1 MAARGEARAMS
12 RYTGPRVKQMRALGV
27 DLPGLSPKTSERR
40 PYPPGVHGQRRRK
53 ETEFGKRLKEKQK
66 LRLNYGVSERQMRR
80 MFSEATRA
88 RLNTGTKLIELL
100 ERRLDN
106 VVFRAG
112 FARSIPAAR
121 QLVNHGHVLVDG
133 RRVDIASFRLKVGQ
147 EVAIKPGSANLD
159 AIKVALDTRQNFDA
173 PWLAV
178 NKDERKASLQQ
189 LPDETAVPF
198 PVDVQLVIEFYAQRG

>member
-1 MAARGEARAMS
+1 
-12 RYTGPRVKQMRALGV
+12 MRALGV

-40 PYPPGVHGQRRRK
+40 PYPPGQHGQRRRK

-66 LRLNYGVSERQMRR
+66 LRLNYGVTERQMRTL
-80 MFSEATRA
+80 FAEATRSK
-88 RLNTGTKLIELL
+88 LNTGTKLIELL

-133 RRVDIASFRLKVGQ
+133 RRVDIPSFRVKLGQ
-147 EVAIKPGSANLD
+147 VVTIKPSSKDLLPVTSGIELMRH
-159 AIKVALDTRQNFDA
+159 TGA
-173 PWLAV
+173 PWLDINV
-178 NKDERKASLQQ
+178 EERKVSLPHV
-189 LPDETAVPF
+189 PDESAVPF
-198 PVDVQLVIEFYAQRG
+198 PLDVQLVIEFYAQNA